1 MSDIPEAL
9 RSTGL
14 YRRTLI
20 KSSAAAGIVGLGSG
34 TAAADEPVSSG
45 RSATDE
51 DEREKVS
58 VKTENND
65 STTVLLLK
73 DKDPW
78 GSPEN
83 EQVLNELG
91 VTYEVATSDTF
102 SDFRTQIENG
112 SYDVI
117 IIASDQRSDTFY
129 SRVLDIRDTI
139 LNFVQDGGVLVA
151 HMLTNNQGWPA
162 EFLPD
167 GIITID
173 NFSEQ
178 ASDNLTIEAE
188 DSPIV
193 ENITNN
199 ELDGW
204 DESTHGHF
212 EQIPNQT
219 TAVIDKE
226 SDDSKPTYIEHPYG
240 SGTILATEQ
249 TVEWRGVGEGGFV
262 EFAERLNKNE
272 IEYALAGADEQPDE
286 TVQTEFIGPSE
297 AAPGSEINITFQV
310 DSQEPIS
317 GVAVAADERF
327 ESFEV
332 TDPGADTVQVDN
344 DLILYSD
351 PLPESVT
358 VEFSLVTP
366 SEPWD
371 EPLTI
376 GTEIGLGGGD
386 EVITVEPYTIAVR
399 EPEQELFDI
408 VIDADNEVVAG
419 DTASIQLQ
427 ATAAPDP
434 VSAFQINPNEQPDH
448 VNDFAELS
456 VETDADTQIEDPG
469 FVVYSEVQDQVTVA
483 WEGQVPADATA
494 GETFTL
500 AGDAL
505 NEAQDR
511 QAFSHTVTVI
521 QNPLEKYRN
530 DDGEIDDTGLLEA
543 ISDWRDGELNDT
555 DLLEVIS
562 EWRDAGGNLSTISN
576 VLSQL

>member
-1 MSDIPEAL
+1 MGDLPEAL

-34 TAAADEPVSSG
+34 TVAADGSVSSG
-45 RSATDE
+45 RPATDE

-65 STTVLLLK
+65 SATALLLK
-73 DKDPW
+73 NKDPW

-83 EQVLNELG
+83 EQVLDELD

-112 SYDVI
+112 TYDVI

-129 SRVLDIRDTI
+129 SSVLDIRDAI

-173 NFSEQ
+173 NVLEQ
-178 ASDNLTIEAE
+178 SSDNLTIETE

-193 ENITNN
+193 EKITNN
-199 ELDGW
+199 GLDGW
-204 DESTHGHF
+204 NYSTHGHF

-249 TVEWRGVGEGGFV
+249 TVEWRGVNDQGFI

-297 AAPGSEINITFQV
+297 AAPGNEINISFQV

-317 GVAVAADERF
+317 GITIAADERF

-332 TDPGADTVQVDN
+332 TDPGADTVQIDN
-344 DLILYSD
+344 DLVLYSE

-366 SEPWD
+366 SELWE

-386 EVITVEPYTIAVR
+386 EVITVEPYTIGVR

-427 ATAAPDP
+427 ATANPDP
-434 VSAFQINPNEQPDH
+434 ISAFQINPADQPDH
-448 VNDFAELS
+448 VNDFSDLS
-456 VETDADTQIEDPG
+456 VETDADTQVQDPG
-469 FVVYSEVQDQVTVA
+469 FVVYSEVQDQVTVT

-511 QAFSHTVTVI
+511 QAFSHTVTI
-521 QNPLEKYRN
+521 TDDPFEKYRN
-530 DDGEIDDTGLLEA
+530 DDGEITDTGLLEA
-543 ISDWRDGELNDT
+543 ISDWRDGELRDT
-555 DLLEVIS
+555 DLLELIS
-562 EWRDAGGNLSTISN
+562 EWRDAGGNIEQLSSVMT
-576 VLSQL
+576 QL

>member
-1 MSDIPEAL
+1 MVDLPEAL
-9 RSTGL
+9 RSTEL

-34 TAAADEPVSSG
+34 TAVADETFSSAKP
-45 RSATDE
+45 ATNK
-51 DEREKVS
+51 DERDKVS

-65 STTVLLLK
+65 SATVLLLK
-73 DKDPW
+73 DRDPW
-78 GSPEN
+78 DSPEN
-83 EQVLNELG
+83 EQVLDELG

-112 SYDVI
+112 TYDVI

-129 SRVLDIRDTI
+129 SQVIKIRETI

-167 GIITID
+167 GIVTVD
-173 NFSEQ
+173 GQF
-178 ASDNLTIEAE
+178 SDNLTIKLES
-188 DSPIV
+188 SPIV

-199 ELDGW
+199 GLDGW
-204 DESTHGHF
+204 TYSTHGHF
-212 EQIPNQT
+212 EQIHDQT

-249 TVEWRGVGEGGFV
+249 TIEWRAAAEV
-262 EFAERLNKNE
+262 AERLNKNE
-272 IEYALAGADEQPDE
+272 IEYALSGADEQPE
-286 TVQTEFIGPSE
+286 KTVQTEFIGPSE
-297 AAPGSEINITFQV
+297 AAPGSEINISFQV

-317 GVAVAADERF
+317 GITIAADERF

-332 TDPGADTVQVDN
+332 TNPGADTVQIDN
-344 DLILYSD
+344 DLILYSE

-358 VEFSLVTP
+358 AEFSLVTP

-376 GTEIGLGGGD
+376 GTEVGLDGGE
-386 EVITVEPYTIAVR
+386 EVVAVEPYAIGVR

-408 VIDADNEVVAG
+408 VINADNEVVAG

-434 VSAFQINPNEQPDH
+434 ISAFQINPDEQPDH
-448 VNDFAELS
+448 VNDFTDLS
-456 VETDADTQIEDPG
+456 VETDAATQLES
-469 FVVYSEVQDQVTVA
+469 VELVAYAELQDQVTIT
-483 WEGQVPADATA
+483 WEGQVPDDATA

-505 NEAQDR
+505 NDAQDR
-511 QAFSHTVTVI
+511 QAFSHTVTVTDD
-521 QNPLEKYRN
+521 PLEKYRN
-530 DDGEIDDTGLLEA
+530 DDGEITDTGLLEA
-543 ISDWRDGELNDT
+543 ISDWRDGEVSDT
-555 DLLEVIS
+555 DLLKLIS
-562 EWRDAGGNLSTISN
+562 EWRDAGGNIEQLSSVMT
-576 VLSQL
+576 QL